1 MTGRNSCCRLSAQFG
16 LPAVPEWSE
25 WFAGELRRRGMLEP
39 LVGFGSSPIAVKGTK
54 KRFLALLSRGL
65 KQQRIHLP
73 EDDSKLRWQP
83 ASWFET
89 RGDSDT

>member
-1 MTGRNSCCRLSAQFG
+1 
-16 LPAVPEWSE
+16 
-25 WFAGELRRRGMLEP
+25 MLEP